1 MERLKYPLSHEWH
14 VAVNRHSDERRAAGN
29 EWRKT
34 RFMYDAKTM
43 ADEVP
48 RMVMLFRQERDVLT
62 LRLHRHEP
70 RHEKRPVSSKRANV
84 KLT

>member
-1 MERLKYPLSHEWH
+1 MERLQYPLNHEWH
-14 VAVNRHSDERRAAGN
+14 AAVNRHSDERRAAGN

-48 RMVMLFRQERDVLT
+48 RMVMLFRQEREGALPQT
-62 LRLHRHEP
+62 HQQC
-70 RHEKRPVSSKRANV
+70 SQQGGCSNV
-84 KLT
+84 QQARR